1 MPAPISEPMHQTE
14 NHTRPINL
22 RVREDIKALID
33 RAAQAQGRSR
43 SDFMIE
49 AARRAAED
57 AILDQTIIMTDQASF
72 DRFVALLDRPPQVNE
87 RLQRLMRTPAP
98 WDLWGTRITKRT

>member
-1 MPAPISEPMHQTE
+1 MTAQPNAS
-14 NHTRPINL
+14 NDSHTKAINL
-22 RVREDIKALID
+22 RVREETRALID

-57 AILDQTIIMTDQASF
+57 AILDQTVIQVDRASYDEF
-72 DRFVALLDRPPQVNE
+72 MAMLDRPAQAND
-87 RLQRLMRTPAP
+87 RLRATLQASAP
-98 WDLWGTRITKRT
+98 WDA

>member
-1 MPAPISEPMHQTE
+1 MARRSDSSRIRSVSLNVDEQT
-14 NHTRPINL
+14 R
-22 RVREDIKALID
+22 ALID

-57 AILDQTIIMTDQASF
+57 AILDQTAIQMDRASY
-72 DRFVALLDRPPQVNE
+72 DEFVALLDRPGQPNE
-87 RLQRLMRTPAP
+87 RLQKTLRTLPS
-98 WDLWGTRITKRT
+98 WKG

>member
-1 MPAPISEPMHQTE
+1 MTQPNAATDT
-14 NHTRPINL
+14 HTKAINL
-22 RVREDIKALID
+22 RVREDTRALID

-57 AILDQTIIMTDQASF
+57 AILDQTVIQTDRASY
-72 DRFVALLDRPPQVNE
+72 DQFVALLDRPTQSNE
-87 RLQRLMRTPAP
+87 RLRKTLRTPPP
-98 WDLWGTRITKRT
+98 WDA